1 MMAPNQKLA
10 ISAFIICQDE
20 ERFIERCIRSLAICA
35 EIVVVDSGSTDRT
48 LDILAAL
55 TAEGF
60 PIAIFREPWRGYGGQ
75 KQFALE
81 QCRQP
86 WCLSIDSDERL
97 SPQLIADLPRLIAEP
112 AVVGWRVTRYPF
124 LDGFGY
130 APPQAKERFN
140 LRVLRNGA
148 GAFDATDK
156 VHEGLRVTGEVRKA
170 PRGGLLH
177 FRPIQLH
184 EQFLKENK
192 YSSLKAGMKAD
203 QGKRPEPWKM
213 LFAPPL
219 YFLRLY
225 FHNGLWRCGW
235 AGFIRA
241 ATGGVYAFLTEAK
254 RWETAAIART
264 PPAEPAPGDLDRY

>member
-1 MMAPNQKLA
+1 MTLP

-20 ERFIERCIRSLAICA
+20 ERFIEPCLRSLADCA
-35 EIVVVDSGSTDRT
+35 EIVLVDSGSTDRT
-48 LDILAAL
+48 LEIVERLK
-55 TAEGF
+55 AEGL
-60 PIAIFREPWRGYGGQ
+60 PIVVYREPWRGYGGQ

-112 AVVGWRVTRYPF
+112 GVAGWRITRYPY
-124 LDGFGY
+124 LDGYGY
-130 APPQAKERFN
+130 APPQARERFN
-140 LRVLRNGA
+140 LRILRNGA
-148 GAFDATDK
+148 GAFDAADK

-184 EQFLKENK
+184 DQFLKENK
-192 YSSLKAGMKAD
+192 YSTLKAAMKAD
-203 QGKRPEPWKM
+203 QGKPPQPWKM
-213 LFAPPL
+213 LISPPA

-235 AGFIRA
+235 AGVVQA
-241 ATGGVYAFLTEAK
+241 ATGAVYAFLTEAK
-254 RWETAAIART
+254 RWQAAAIMQV
-264 PPAEPAPGDLDRY
+264 PPDEPDFRKLDRY